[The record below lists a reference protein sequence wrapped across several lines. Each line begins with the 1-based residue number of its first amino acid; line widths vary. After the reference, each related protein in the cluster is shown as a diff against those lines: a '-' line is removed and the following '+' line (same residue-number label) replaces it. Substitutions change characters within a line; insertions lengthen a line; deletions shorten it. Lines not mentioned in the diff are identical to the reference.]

1 MTNEE
6 IMKSFYS
13 SDISFSELIDFGLT
27 RKISINEELIDIERE
42 KKSLSDSFQ
51 KNIDA
56 ILEVEDYEMK
66 LNEELSSNR
75 LKVNEYKNIQTILGG
90 K

>member
-1 MTNEE
+1 
-6 IMKSFYS
+6 MK
-13 SDISFSELIDFGLT
+13 
-27 RKISINEELIDIERE
+27 E
-42 KKSLSDSFQ
+42 KKEFKRFFP

-66 LNEELSSNR
+66 LNEELSSYR

>member
-42 KKSLSDSFQ
+42 KR
-51 KNIDA
+51 
-56 ILEVEDYEMK
+56 V
-66 LNEELSSNR
+66 
-75 LKVNEYKNIQTILGG
+75 
-90 K
+90 

>member
-42 KKSLSDSFQ
+42 KKSLIDSFQ

-56 ILEVEDYEMK
+56 ILDVEDYEMK
-66 LNEELSSNR
+66 LNEELSSYR

>member
-42 KKSLSDSFQ
+42 KEFKRFFPKKYRCNLRS
-51 KNIDA
+51 
-56 ILEVEDYEMK
+56 
-66 LNEELSSNR
+66 
-75 LKVNEYKNIQTILGG
+75 
-90 K
+90 